1 MSVKNPCRPIV
12 SRYLQR
18 PPCRSQPHALRH
30 KLCVLFSQP
39 FITRTTHNSSSP
51 HHSIMDWIDIPQAP
65 PAQERHNQCLGLN
78 ATTWSVDFHQR
89 RWPTAQPPALGM
101 AWYARSLTDA
111 VSVTTMPHHG
121 MAHQHTGS
129 PPVLHT
135 TKNSHTSHCRVR
147 QRKRPT
153 DKLPLIQE
161 LLIQL
166 LIDCAVPW
174 HRDRFLQRVYG

>member
-1 MSVKNPCRPIV
+1 
-12 SRYLQR
+12 
-18 PPCRSQPHALRH
+18 
-30 KLCVLFSQP
+30 
-39 FITRTTHNSSSP
+39 
-51 HHSIMDWIDIPQAP
+51 MDWIDIPQAP

-129 PPVLHT
+129 PQCYILPRIAYVALSGEAEEET
-135 TKNSHTSHCRVR
+135 DR
-147 QRKRPT
+147 QTAAYSRIT
-153 DKLPLIQE
+153 YSI
-161 LLIQL
+161 
-166 LIDCAVPW
+166 ID
-174 HRDRFLQRVYG
+174 